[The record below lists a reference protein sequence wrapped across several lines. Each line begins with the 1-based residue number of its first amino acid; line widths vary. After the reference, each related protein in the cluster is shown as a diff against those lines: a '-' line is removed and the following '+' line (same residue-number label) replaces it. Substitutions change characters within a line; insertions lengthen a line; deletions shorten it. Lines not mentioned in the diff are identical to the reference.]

1 MDHPGDHPKEDRL
14 REQIAALESDRAS
27 LMSAIRH
34 MRKGLLDVSRLTD
47 SVRERLANAPSYG
60 VLLDQIETEL
70 RHRCAQLK
78 DKQIVKE
85 AAARPGLTWQEFK
98 SRWQEIDR
106 RVAAGEYTPDE
117 AVAAARACGIIAP
130 QRMIHLP
137 HEVRDVMAFAPE
149 CWFAIAPWL
158 MVSFEGDS
166 APLIYEPYIPPD
178 WL

>member
-1 MDHPGDHPKEDRL
+1 MDHPGDPSKKDRL
-14 REQIAALESDRAS
+14 RERIAALESDRAS

-47 SVRERLANAPSYG
+47 SVRKRLADAPSYG
-60 VLLDQIETEL
+60 VLLDQIETEI
-70 RHRCAQLK
+70 RHRRAQLK
-78 DKQIVKE
+78 DQQIVSE
-85 AAARPGLTWQEFK
+85 AAAGPGLTWQEFK

-106 RVAAGEYTPDE
+106 RVVAGEYTPEE
-117 AVAAARACGIIAP
+117 AVATARACGVIAP

-137 HEVRDVMAFAPE
+137 HEVRDVMAFAPKR
-149 CWFAIAPWL
+149 WFAIAPWL
-158 MVSFEGDS
+158 MVSFAGDS